1 MFLAHMV
8 QVTLNAP
15 LAPRVTGDPG
25 PSKHLVLQGTVIGSG
40 MGHGPS
46 RPIGINEAQL
56 RGVQVPSS
64 PLDLEI

>member
-1 MFLAHMV
+1 MV

-15 LAPRVTGDPG
+15 LAPRVTWDPG

-40 MGHGPS
+40 IGRDPS

-56 RGVQVPSS
+56 RGVQVPS
-64 PLDLEI
+64 PTLDLEI